1 MEVKR
6 SVTENKGLDKG
17 RHKEHVRWN
26 EYGKVQL
33 LQHISSSIIFPILIA
48 LF

>member
-6 SVTENKGLDKG
+6 SVTENEGLDKG
-17 RHKEHVRWN
+17 RHKEHVRWK
-26 EYGKVQL
+26 EYRKVQL
-33 LQHISSSIIFPILIA
+33 LQHINSSIIFPTLIA